1 MTARAKPSTQSSAP
15 MTVVTASNGL
25 ERYKRLEKLGEGT
38 YGLVYKARDL
48 VNNNIVAIKKI
59 KLDNNEEGIPA
70 TTMREISLLSHL
82 RHPNIVEMSG
92 CLCVD
97 GELYLVFEYM
107 TCDLKGFL
115 DNMAPNQFLD
125 TRRLKKFTYYLT
137 EGIRH
142 CHARRILHRD
152 LKPQN
157 ILISD
162 DNQIKIA
169 DFGLGR
175 EHGLPIAELTHEV
188 VTLWYRP
195 PEILL
200 GKKRYSGCCDVWGIG
215 CILSEM
221 ATKSP
226 LFVGDSEI
234 DQLFQIYR
242 VMGTPNPTSWPGI
255 ELLPEYKA
263 VGPKWKKKDLAQT
276 LNGKL
281 DASGVDLLEQSLIYA
296 PNKRVTAKRMMLHEW
311 FDEIREEMIAQFG
324 NVFPHC
330 GSREY
335 QVRRINKARK
345 QKDAQEREEV
355 GVGLHLPL
363 ANEDEDITG
372 NAEEWNGG
380 APKQS
385 MSVDGV

>member
-1 MTARAKPSTQSSAP
+1 M
-15 MTVVTASNGL
+15 
-25 ERYKRLEKLGEGT
+25 
-38 YGLVYKARDL
+38 
-48 VNNNIVAIKKI
+48 
-59 KLDNNEEGIPA
+59 
-70 TTMREISLLSHL
+70 
-82 RHPNIVEMSG
+82 
-92 CLCVD
+92 
-97 GELYLVFEYM
+97 
-107 TCDLKGFL
+107 
-115 DNMAPNQFLD
+115 
-125 TRRLKKFTYYLT
+125 
-137 EGIRH
+137 
-142 CHARRILHRD
+142 
-152 LKPQN
+152 
-157 ILISD
+157 
-162 DNQIKIA
+162 
-169 DFGLGR
+169 
-175 EHGLPIAELTHEV
+175 
-188 VTLWYRP
+188 
-195 PEILL
+195 
-200 GKKRYSGCCDVWGIG
+200 
-215 CILSEM
+215 
-221 ATKSP
+221 
-226 LFVGDSEI
+226 
-234 DQLFQIYR
+234 
-242 VMGTPNPTSWPGI
+242 
-255 ELLPEYKA
+255 
-263 VGPKWKKKDLAQT
+263 GPKWKKKDLAQT